1 MFFNLYAVMRGEE
14 KSRAALVRGGGNYTV
29 LPIPRFHVYLF
40 LSLFFGFAKVKQKY
54 NKTLASLRKI
64 LTIGL
69 KNLK

>member
-1 MFFNLYAVMRGEE
+1 MRGEE
-14 KSRAALVRGGGNYTV
+14 KSRAALVRGGGNFTI
-29 LPIPRFHVYLF
+29 LPIPRFHVYMF
-40 LSLFFGFAKVKQKY
+40 LRLFFGVAKVKQKY